1 MKHIY
6 GWIGAVLLVACGRET
21 PTDVGGTLLP
31 GQSVRT
37 FETVL
42 DASAFL
48 VRDTA
53 FSGYGRPANSTFLF
67 VTSARGGALES
78 RGLLKWPA
86 LPGVITVRDAA
97 GTLRPD
103 SMPIYFGGRIK
114 VRIDTL
120 RSSPAPFTLQALRA
134 TQTWDVASATWQL
147 RVDTGDVEL
156 PWAQPGGAPGALAGS
171 GRYQAGNDTITIEVD
186 SQTVV
191 AWRDTVNMVS
201 GAVIAMETAD
211 AYVRT
216 ADITLEI
223 DARSAIDTDTVV
235 TSVTRPTESVF
246 IFDPPVAASAADPRV
261 GGIPVWRTY
270 LQLLEG
276 LDTVTVGC
284 PDGPVG
290 CRVPLGHVS
299 ISYAALVFD
308 PVAPPPGFAVEDS
321 LQIGAR
327 LLLVD
332 PLVPLARSPLG
343 EAVGVMPRPLSPAGY
358 VDTSTPIEIPITE
371 YMRRAAA
378 DSVDAAERPPPFIAL
393 VTTAE
398 LGTFGF
404 VTFASPPR
412 LRLLMTVAT
421 ELQLR

>member
-1 MKHIY
+1 MKRIHRLL
-6 GWIGAVLLVACGRET
+6 GAVLLAACGRET

-48 VRDTA
+48 VRDTS

-67 VTSARGGALES
+67 VTRARGGALES
-78 RGLLKWPA
+78 RALLKWPV

-97 GTLRPD
+97 GTLRAD
-103 SMPIYFGGRIK
+103 SMPIFFGGRIK

-120 RSSPAPFTLQALRA
+120 RSSPAPFTVRAQRA
-134 TQTWDVASATWQL
+134 TQTWDVVSATWQL

-156 PWAQPGGAPGALAGS
+156 PWAEPGGAPGALAGT
-171 GRYQAGNDTITIEVD
+171 GRYQAGNDTITIAVD
-186 SQTVV
+186 SQTIV
-191 AWRDTVNMVS
+191 AWRDTINVVP
-201 GAVIAMETAD
+201 GAVLSMETAD
-211 AYVRT
+211 AFMRT

-223 DARSAIDTDTVV
+223 DARSTIDTDTVV

-246 IFDPPVAASAADPRV
+246 IFDPPVASTAADPRV

-284 PDGPVG
+284 PDGPAG
-290 CRVPLGHVS
+290 CRIPLGQVS

-343 EAVGVMPRPLSPAGY
+343 EAVGVMPRPLAPARFL
-358 VDTSTPIEIPITE
+358 DTTTPIEIPITE
-371 YMRRAAA
+371 FMRRAAA
-378 DSVDAAERPPPFIAL
+378 DSVEAAERPPPHIAL
-393 VTTAE
+393 VTISE

-412 LRLLMTVAT
+412 LRLLVTVAT